1 MPKQNIP
8 FPSVTVCPAGI
19 GIFKTDMRKAVANQ
33 LEIPEKKVVPNGST
47 WNANN
52 QMKDISNFPEIHRK
66 QNTD

>member
-33 LEIPEKKVVPNGST
+33 LQRKSLKLKIPEKIRLF
-47 WNANN
+47 
-52 QMKDISNFPEIHRK
+52 QMEALGMLITK
-66 QNTD
+66 